1 MNINKERLLEKINNY
16 TSGVKFDGVNRYHEG
31 WWNAVNKMIEF
42 IEKEQ
47 ECDDKN
53 KLYIVKWLNFEF
65 DECMEI
71 TVAETEN
78 DAIEKVA
85 IKNLSEGINEIMA
98 TELDVVNNYK
108 ILLER
113 IEQL

>member
-1 MNINKERLLEKINNY
+1 MNINKEKLLEKINNY
-16 TSGVKFDGVNRYHEG
+16 TNGVKFDGINRYHEG
-31 WWNAVNKMIEF
+31 WWNAANIMIEF
-42 IEKEQ
+42 IKKEQ

-78 DAIEKVA
+78 EAIEKVA
-85 IKNLSEGINEIMA
+85 IKHLSEGINEIIA
-98 TELDVVNNYK
+98 TELNMVDDYK

-113 IEQL
+113 IEQK